1 MEKIAL
7 SVTEAAQLLG
17 VSRPTIYTLVH
28 RADCP
33 VFQAGHRTL
42 ISRVGLEKW
51 VEKQAGKESIT

>member
-17 VSRPTIYTLVH
+17 VSRPVVYTLTH
-28 RADCP
+28 RADFP
-33 VFQAGHRTL
+33 VFKAGHRTL

-51 VEKQAGKESIT
+51 VEKQAGKESAT